1 MSDIGPPSGV
11 RPPPAPPPDDPYLP
25 PPPPPRRDGCLT
37 AIMVI
42 IGIILLLPG
51 VCAVFFGVG
60 NLTSSSPD
68 SFVTTLVMLG
78 LMIGAGGIALIV
90 AAIRGRRS

>member
-11 RPPPAPPPDDPYLP
+11 RPPPAPPPDGPYLP
-25 PPPPPRRDGCLT
+25 PPPLPRRDGCLT

-51 VCAVFFGVG
+51 LCAVFFGVG

-78 LMIGAGGIALIV
+78 LLIGAGGIALIV